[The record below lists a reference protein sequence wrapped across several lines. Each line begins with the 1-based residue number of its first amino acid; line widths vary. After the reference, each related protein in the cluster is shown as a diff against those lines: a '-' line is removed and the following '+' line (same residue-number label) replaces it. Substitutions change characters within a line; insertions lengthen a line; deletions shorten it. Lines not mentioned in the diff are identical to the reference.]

1 MRKDRVC
8 ILILSILALATP
20 CFAQAGP
27 EHQPNSIKPP
37 QAAPAPARK
46 SANKSADKSMSSSAA
61 DDIEAKERQV
71 QAAIQKGDL
80 QAFGSLLADDAME
93 VTDHGVSSKAQ
104 IIEELKGA
112 TLSDFTMTD
121 VKVTMIDKD
130 ASLITY
136 RTAGKYSVHGQSGT
150 FDDWASTVW
159 VKRNGKWMAFIHQET
174 PVMARQ

>member
-1 MRKDRVC
+1 MRKERVC
-8 ILILSILALATP
+8 ILVLILLALAAP

-37 QAAPAPARK
+37 QTTATPAPAK
-46 SANKSADKSMSSSAA
+46 KMASKSMSSNAA

-71 QAAIQKGDL
+71 LAALQKGDL

-93 VTDHGVSSKAQ
+93 VTEHGVLSKAQ
-104 IIEELKGA
+104 ILEGMKGA

-121 VKVTMIDKD
+121 VKVTAIDKD

-136 RTAGKYSVHGQSGT
+136 RTGGKFSAHGQAGT
-150 FDDWASTVW
+150 YDDWASTVW
-159 VKRNGKWMAFIHQET
+159 VKRGGKWLAFIHQET
-174 PVMARQ
+174 PVMAHQ